1 MHGVLVSTLS
11 DGRRGT
17 PCAARMLVFENR
29 PAEGVVV
36 LPDLTQ
42 YLWIAW
48 LVLALLFVI
57 IELLTLEF
65 TFLMLAAG
73 TLVGGL
79 GVNLLGGPWWL
90 QVLAAAAVAALL
102 LFTIRP
108 LLLRALHRSSRPV
121 PTNVDAL
128 YGLGARVVAPFVD
141 GAGSVKLDNGE
152 TWTARLVG
160 DGAGV
165 DVGARV
171 VVQAVRGATVDVV
184 VERKADSD

>member
-1 MHGVLVSTLS
+1 M
-11 DGRRGT
+11 
-17 PCAARMLVFENR
+17 
-29 PAEGVVV
+29 

-48 LVLALLFVI
+48 LVLALIFVI
-57 IELLTLEF
+57 VELLTLEF
-65 TFLMLAAG
+65 TFLMLAGG

-79 GVNLLGGPWWL
+79 GSNLLSAPWWL
-90 QVLAAAAVAALL
+90 QVAAAAAVSALL

-108 LLLRALHRSSRPV
+108 LLLRALHRSSRHI

-128 YGLGARVVAPFVD
+128 GGIGARVLVPFVD

-160 DGAGV
+160 PDTGV
-165 DVGARV
+165 EVGTRLV
-171 VVQAVRGATVDVV
+171 VHAVRGATVEVAAAPVPDPK
-184 VERKADSD
+184 ENTHG

>member
-1 MHGVLVSTLS
+1 M
-11 DGRRGT
+11 
-17 PCAARMLVFENR
+17 
-29 PAEGVVV
+29 

-73 TLVGGL
+73 VLIGGL

-90 QVLAAAAVAALL
+90 QVLAAAAAAALL

-108 LLLRALHRSSRPV
+108 LLLRVLHRSSELH
-121 PTNVDAL
+121 PTNVDAIR
-128 YGLGARVVAPFVD
+128 GLGGRLTAPFSGDV
-141 GAGSVKLDNGE
+141 AAARLDNGE
-152 TWTARLVG
+152 LWSVTRTSTSSALAVG
-160 DGAGV
+160 T
-165 DVGARV
+165 RIV
-171 VVQAVRGATVDVV
+171 VTAVRGAM
-184 VERKADSD
+184 VEIAAEPASGSPDLSLPTDRSSD

>member
-1 MHGVLVSTLS
+1 M
-11 DGRRGT
+11 
-17 PCAARMLVFENR
+17 
-29 PAEGVVV
+29 

-48 LVLALLFVI
+48 IVLAVVFVI

-73 TLVGGL
+73 AVIGGL

-90 QVLAAAAVAALL
+90 QVLIAAAVSALL

-108 LLLRALHRSSRPV
+108 LLLTALRRSSQPH

-128 YGLGARVVAPFVD
+128 YGMAVRVTAPFVD
-141 GAGSVKLDNGE
+141 GRGFVRLDNGE
-152 TWTARLVG
+152 QWTAELAPAATALSPG
-160 DGAGV
+160 DRA
-165 DVGARV
+165 V
-171 VVQAVRGATVDVV
+171 VTAVRGATVEVAPVPSSPATGSPAASDSP
-184 VERKADSD
+184 ERSTD

>member
-1 MHGVLVSTLS
+1 M
-11 DGRRGT
+11 
-17 PCAARMLVFENR
+17 
-29 PAEGVVV
+29 

-48 LVLALLFVI
+48 LVLAVAFVI

-73 TLVGGL
+73 SLIGGL

-90 QVLAAAAVAALL
+90 QVLVGAAVSALL

-108 LLLRALHRSSRPV
+108 LLLRALHRSSQLH

-128 YGLGARVVAPFVD
+128 YGMGARVSSPFAEGRGFVR
-141 GAGSVKLDNGE
+141 LDNGE
-152 TWTARLVG
+152 QWTAELAQGAPPLHPG
-160 DGAGV
+160 DRA
-165 DVGARV
+165 V
-171 VVQAVRGATVDVV
+171 VTAVRGATVEVAAAFPLSASESPAAPDSP
-184 VERKADSD
+184 ERSAD

>member
-1 MHGVLVSTLS
+1 M
-11 DGRRGT
+11 
-17 PCAARMLVFENR
+17 
-29 PAEGVVV
+29 

-73 TLVGGL
+73 TLIGGL
-79 GVNLLGGPWWL
+79 GVNVLGGPWWL
-90 QVLAAAAVAALL
+90 QVLVAAAVAALL

-108 LLLRALHRSSRPV
+108 LLLRALHRGSKLI

-128 YGLGARVVAPFVD
+128 YGLGARVVAPFVE

-152 TWTARLVG
+152 TWTAHLLG
-160 DGAGV
+160 DATGI
-165 DVGARV
+165 DVGTRV
-171 VVQAVRGATVDVV
+171 IVHAVRGATVDVV
-184 VERKADSD
+184 AERKSDNG